1 MTSQMA
7 EYVEAAVQ
15 VARESDRL
23 LRIDATARRIALAL
37 GEQDRIDEIAEALLR
52 AYIRNGVTV
61 EMDRGRLPR
70 RPEP

>member
-1 MTSQMA
+1 MTSDIA

-23 LRIDATARRIALAL
+23 LRIDATARKIASAL

-52 AYIRNGVTV
+52 ACVRDGITV
-61 EMDRGRLPR
+61 EMDRGRPPPR
-70 RPEP
+70 SD